1 MEKEKH
7 TVHRFSNFVIRKR
20 KWIEKIFAVAVV
32 LSIIALCFVRVN
44 YDLSKYLPDDAASKA
59 GLNVMDE
66 EFGYPGTARVMVG
79 DVSLYEAKLYKDRIE
94 AVDGV
99 NMVTWAD
106 TAADVY
112 QSELFINYEAIED
125 YYKDGYAVMDIIFDE
140 DDSDAK
146 THNALNE
153 IEAITGDKGYFMG
166 PAVQNKSLDETLT
179 REIAIAMVMGIF
191 MISVILCLTTT
202 SWFEPFLFLFIMGVA
217 IIINMGTNIFLGE
230 ISFLTFSTAA
240 ILQLAIAMD
249 LSLIHI

>member
-1 MEKEKH
+1 MQYPIFHLEFLIRSRMPNDFHNLSQEAIAVGKGKH

-99 NMVTWAD
+99 NMVTRAD
-106 TAADVY
+106 TAPTSINPNFY
-112 QSELFINYEAIED
+112 QLRD
-125 YYKDGYAVMDIIFDE
+125 DPGLLQGRMRRDGYHF
-140 DDSDAK
+140 
-146 THNALNE
+146 
-153 IEAITGDKGYFMG
+153 
-166 PAVQNKSLDETLT
+166 
-179 REIAIAMVMGIF
+179 
-191 MISVILCLTTT
+191 
-202 SWFEPFLFLFIMGVA
+202 
-217 IIINMGTNIFLGE
+217 
-230 ISFLTFSTAA
+230 
-240 ILQLAIAMD
+240 
-249 LSLIHI
+249 

>member
-1 MEKEKH
+1 MISTICHRRRLQLEKEKH

-32 LSIIALCFVRVN
+32 LTIIALCFVRVN

-106 TAADVY
+106 TAP
-112 QSELFINYEAIED
+112 SRI
-125 YYKDGYAVMDIIFDE
+125 
-140 DDSDAK
+140 
-146 THNALNE
+146 LN
-153 IEAITGDKGYFMG
+153 
-166 PAVQNKSLDETLT
+166 
-179 REIAIAMVMGIF
+179 
-191 MISVILCLTTT
+191 
-202 SWFEPFLFLFIMGVA
+202 LFLRAEVSG
-217 IIINMGTNIFLGE
+217 
-230 ISFLTFSTAA
+230 
-240 ILQLAIAMD
+240 
-249 LSLIHI
+249 

>member
-7 TVHRFSNFVIRKR
+7 TVHRFVIRKR

-112 QSELFINYEAIED
+112 QSELFIDYEAI
-125 YYKDGYAVMDIIFDE
+125 
-140 DDSDAK
+140 
-146 THNALNE
+146 
-153 IEAITGDKGYFMG
+153 
-166 PAVQNKSLDETLT
+166 
-179 REIAIAMVMGIF
+179 
-191 MISVILCLTTT
+191 
-202 SWFEPFLFLFIMGVA
+202 
-217 IIINMGTNIFLGE
+217 
-230 ISFLTFSTAA
+230 
-240 ILQLAIAMD
+240 
-249 LSLIHI
+249 

>member
-1 MEKEKH
+1 
-7 TVHRFSNFVIRKR
+7 
-20 KWIEKIFAVAVV
+20 
-32 LSIIALCFVRVN
+32 
-44 YDLSKYLPDDAASKA
+44 
-59 GLNVMDE
+59 MDE
-66 EFGYPGTARVMVG
+66 EFGYPGTVRVMVG

-153 IEAITGDKGYFMG
+153 IEAITGDKGYFHG
-166 PAVQNKSLDETLT
+166 ARCTKQIP
-179 REIAIAMVMGIF
+179 G
-191 MISVILCLTTT
+191 
-202 SWFEPFLFLFIMGVA
+202 
-217 IIINMGTNIFLGE
+217 
-230 ISFLTFSTAA
+230 
-240 ILQLAIAMD
+240 
-249 LSLIHI
+249 